1 MTFEPPERFNI
12 ADHFLDA
19 RVREGR
25 GARAALLTDQRTLDL
40 P

>member
-1 MTFEPPERFNI
+1 MTFEPPPSFNI

-25 GARAALLTDQRTLDL
+25 GDKTALVGRR
-40 P
+40 PHA